1 MDKFDLNVL
10 YIHLLSRLIFKL
22 IGLTYTSFREGDSE
36 YEYEIVL

>member
-10 YIHLLSRLIFKL
+10 YIHLLSRLILKL
-22 IGLTYTSFREGDSE
+22 IGLGLTFREGDSE